1 MYVVYSKLI
10 DEHKLV
16 TDNEKKK
23 KKTKSTRLR
32 VTPFCQLK
40 VKTHLGTNKLLINR
54 RNKE

>member
-16 TDNEKKK
+16 TGNEK

>member
-23 KKTKSTRLR
+23 KKLR
-32 VTPFCQLK
+32 ALD
-40 VKTHLGTNKLLINR
+40 LG
-54 RNKE
+54 